1 MLDNG
6 EDKSFETI
14 RVTAELKARLL
25 DDQEALRKSRGR
37 KVSMT
42 RLLTEMRDVWIT
54 ASGPQAEKLLQGG
67 RDKSRLNE
75 GTKVPTKNPTLN
87 TGTFVALN
95 RELED
100 TSITVILD
108 ELHEIAQSI
117 ARLESRIAEIMKT
130 SGSGSTEHVHNN
142 KGNDGARTLVAEP
155 LVDPAL
161 PDRPE
166 LPTPVRGKRKDPT
179 QAGSGDHPRS
189 PRGRH

>member
-1 MLDNG
+1 MV
-6 EDKSFETI
+6 E
-14 RVTAELKARLL
+14 RVESKVRFDPAFYRRLKLALL
-25 DDQEALRKSRGR
+25 DRGR
-37 KVSMT
+37 KSIQGVIEEALET
-42 RLLTEMRDVWIT
+42 WIT
-54 ASGPQAEKLLQGG
+54 AASDPQAEKLLQEG

-75 GTKVPTKNPTLN
+75 GTKVHAKDPTLN

-100 TSITVILD
+100 TSISVILD

-117 ARLESRIAEIMKT
+117 ARLESRIAEIMTT
-130 SGSGSTEHVHNN
+130 SGSGSTEHVHDN
-142 KGNDGARTLVAEP
+142 KGDDARTLVAEP

-166 LPTPVRGKRKDPT
+166 LPEPVREKRKDPT

-189 PRGRH
+189 PRGRY